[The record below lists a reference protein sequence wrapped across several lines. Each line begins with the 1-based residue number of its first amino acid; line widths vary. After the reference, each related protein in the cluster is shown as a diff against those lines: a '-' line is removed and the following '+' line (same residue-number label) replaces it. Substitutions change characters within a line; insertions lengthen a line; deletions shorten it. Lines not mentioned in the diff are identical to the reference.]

1 MGICHSGSHAGIH
14 AGHPCPTQPGT
25 QLPVTQ
31 SSLSSLQL
39 VMKIRPHFISAPV
52 RISPSQDCPM
62 EMAKLLKPHVSRWL
76 RCDSK
81 PCVFGKEPAWPR
93 RFTHHCL
100 MPFTGTVYKC
110 TQSRLLPPCLVFN
123 ILEREKKGLML
134 QSADSPTSFS
144 VSSSSPA
151 ITSSPSSFYA
161 SVEVYNIRR

>member
-1 MGICHSGSHAGIH
+1 MGICHSGSHAGTH

-52 RISPSQDCPM
+52 RISPSQDCQM

-93 RFTHHCL
+93 RFTHHHCL
-100 MPFTGTVYKC
+100 MPFTGTVHKC
-110 TQSRLLPPCLVFN
+110 TQSRLLFSLRSF
-123 ILEREKKGLML
+123 LEKKMGECCRHPYFLHCL
-134 QSADSPTSFS
+134 LLISGNHFITLLILCFS
-144 VSSSSPA
+144 
-151 ITSSPSSFYA
+151 
-161 SVEVYNIRR
+161 